1 MEPKEDTKSSP
12 QKEGAPRPKR
22 FLNGWTKEQ
31 ERLMSEWS
39 DIAMCYRWLH
49 DQSEKSFHKK
59 TMWISLPVIILSTL
73 GGTANFGI
81 SSVFEDD
88 TSKKYA
94 SFAIGGISL
103 LAGLMTTIGNYLRY
117 PQMEEAHRVASVS
130 WGKLQRLVAIE
141 LALHPNDRIDSLDFL
156 KISRAEL
163 DRLIEQSPPIPSESI
178 HKFEEKFGH
187 IRDLK
192 KPDICGALEHTMVY
206 ESSEERLKQLAVDAA
221 LMLKHRRNAL
231 NELTTPAVQD
241 TIKKQ
246 VAIELETA
254 LEQQKQKLKEDW
266 ENQKKEEE
274 KTKEA
279 FDLVMEERKKKIK
292 EEIDTEK
299 RKMLTQ
305 SVSNAP
311 RASSASSASSMESRL
326 NYNRNIHAISVPG
339 PLPPPISRRGSI
351 PSPPLS
357 SSTANPSHAI
367 DIPPMELSKNLIIN
381 PLFERDKILQQNL
394 DKYGDLSKEDQKSD
408 VMTQT

>member
-1 MEPKEDTKSSP
+1 MKNTTDEKEST
-12 QKEGAPRPKR
+12 PRPKR

-49 DQSEKSFHKK
+49 DQSEKTFHKK
-59 TMWISLPVIILSTL
+59 TMWINLPVIILSTL

-88 TSKKYA
+88 ASKKYA

-156 KISRAEL
+156 KICRAEL
-163 DRLIEQSPPIPSESI
+163 DRLIEQSPPIPSEAI
-178 HKFEEKFGH
+178 YKFEERFGH

-221 LMLKHRRNAL
+221 LILKHRKNAL

-279 FDLVMEERKKKIK
+279 FDQVMEERKKKIK

-305 SVSNAP
+305 SISNVP
-311 RASSASSASSMESRL
+311 RASSASSMESRL

-339 PLPPPISRRGSI
+339 PIPSSRRGSI

-357 SSTANPSHAI
+357 SSNANSSHMI

-394 DKYGDLSKEDQKSD
+394 DKYGDVTKEDQKSD